1 MFKETRSPLE
11 QLQARTQQG
20 LTTTKRVE
28 LAIAIGTMPES
39 ARLAEILGHPLPT
52 SRDTI
57 RGLGK
62 FLFDTN
68 LFLGSE
74 SYARFALVCAEAL
87 MPSIPP
93 ALRVKCADLLVRAY
107 ARIAA
112 PRHASFDLDQLRA
125 TNGLREDWS
134 DWLSNV
140 SMSLEHKQRSKESM
154 AYMGFGLTMTC
165 VSEWLSHRPGFR
177 ITDPSQLAGY
187 ADGGDHQ
194 IFWEVLRRDFIPWL
208 IGGSLP

>member
-1 MFKETRSPLE
+1 MFKETRTPLE
-11 QLQARTQQG
+11 QLQARTQRG
-20 LTTTKRVE
+20 LTTMQRME

-39 ARLAEILGHPLPT
+39 ARLAEILGRTLPE

-68 LFLGSE
+68 LFKGPE

-93 ALRVKCADLLVRAY
+93 ALRVKCDDLRMRAY

-112 PRHASFDLDQLRA
+112 PRHTSFDLDQLRA
-125 TNGLREDWS
+125 TNGLREDWT

-140 SMSLEHKQRSKESM
+140 SMSLEHEQRSRESM

-165 VSEWLSHRPGFR
+165 VSEWLSPRSGFM

-187 ADGGDHQ
+187 ADYGDHQ

-208 IGGSLP
+208 IGGPLP